1 MSLFLINLLNLI
13 SYISY
18 TLAIVL
24 VIYYYWHS
32 EIGTEEKFKTL
43 ISLFASVSIFFTIY
57 SIYLENRKVLEETN
71 SRSVVFYN
79 NSFKDFLDDTIKFFI
94 ANPKMNYYYNDLF
107 TNSGEYSER
116 QRNKVLEGQVTILI
130 MSRAD
135 AIIRYIN
142 EFKMGHKINDYH
154 YEDIYVI
161 EEKLKN
167 ILSSFFGSKIFV
179 ENWDKVKAGLNSKV
193 ALKYVKD
200 NFNH

>member
-1 MSLFLINLLNLI
+1 MSLFLISILNSI
-13 SYISY
+13 SYIFY
-18 TLAIVL
+18 GLAIVL
-24 VIYYYWHS
+24 ILYHYWHS

-57 SIYLENRKVLEETN
+57 SIYLKNLEVIEETN

-116 QRNKVLEGQVTILI
+116 QRNKVLEGQITILI

-142 EFKMGHKINDYH
+142 EFKAGHEINDYH
-154 YEDIYVI
+154 YDDIYVM

-167 ILSSFFGSKIFV
+167 ILSSFFGSKLFV
-179 ENWDKVKAGLNSKV
+179 ENWNKVKAGLNSKV
-193 ALKYVKD
+193 ALQYVKD

>member
-1 MSLFLINLLNLI
+1 MSLFLINTLNII
-13 SYISY
+13 SYIFY
-18 TLAIVL
+18 GLAIIMIL
-24 VIYYYWHS
+24 YHYWQS
-32 EIGTEEKFKTL
+32 DIGTEEKFKTL

-57 SIYLENRKVLEETN
+57 TLYLKNLEVIEETN

-79 NSFKDFLDDTIKFFI
+79 NAFKDFLDDTIKFFVS
-94 ANPKMNYYYNDLF
+94 NPKMNYYYNDLF

-116 QRNKVLEGQVTILI
+116 QRNKVLEGQITILI

-142 EFKMGHKINDYH
+142 EFKLGHGTNDLH
-154 YEDIYVI
+154 YDDIYVM

-167 ILSSFFGSKIFV
+167 ILSSFFGSKLFV
-179 ENWDKVKAGLNSKV
+179 ENWNKVKAGLNSKV